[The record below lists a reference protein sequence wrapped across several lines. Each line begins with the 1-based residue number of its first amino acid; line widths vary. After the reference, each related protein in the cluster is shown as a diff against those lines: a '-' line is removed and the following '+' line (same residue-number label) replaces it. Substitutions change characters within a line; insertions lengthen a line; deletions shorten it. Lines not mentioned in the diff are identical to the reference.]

1 MFGEV
6 AINPIK
12 RNLYDK
18 PQLRN
23 TKLAERLREL
33 RAFQGWRSAFAARH
47 FGDDDNAKYVCLSE
61 ENVPEAWDQAI
72 RHNYRRS

>member
-1 MFGEV
+1 MPPVSILHFITEMQKSTVFHMFGEV

-23 TKLAERLREL
+23 TKLAERLREV
-33 RAFQGWRSAFAARH
+33 RAFQG
-47 FGDDDNAKYVCLSE
+47 
-61 ENVPEAWDQAI
+61 
-72 RHNYRRS
+72 

>member
-1 MFGEV
+1 MLGEV

-23 TKLAERLREL
+23 TKLAERLREV
-33 RAFQGWRSAFAARH
+33 RAFQG
-47 FGDDDNAKYVCLSE
+47 
-61 ENVPEAWDQAI
+61 
-72 RHNYRRS
+72 